1 MRGAS
6 RAFTN
11 ECAVK
16 NTVQFKTR
24 RKYVPVG
31 SDAASMPHTV
41 LNRTVFSTCAPLVS
55 TRANIVQSIPLVTRS
70 VLCNE
75 YDP

>member
-1 MRGAS
+1 MAPI
-6 RAFTN
+6 TN

-24 RKYVPVG
+24 REYIHVG

-41 LNRTVFSTCAPLVS
+41 LNQTVFFICAPLVK
-55 TRANIVQSIPLVTRS
+55 QEPLKQVPLQE
-70 VLCNE
+70 V
-75 YDP
+75 PF